1 MAASLA
7 SVVIALSLSAPTDD
21 IKPFQGTWKVVAVFE
36 NGEGL
41 SEQQI
46 ATNFVSNGKL
56 TVDGPVISLL
66 PPGQFENR
74 QIAFTIDASKNP
86 ATIDLTGANKVGS
99 RGIYMLSGDSLMICL
114 PGPGDKDRPT
124 DFSANKGSDRTL
136 LILKREAA
144 SAAPAPE
151 PEVKPV
157 PVVPN
162 AADETKKLLVGTW
175 GHQDSDAIYYTTFNP
190 DGTFSSSTTWKSGFR
205 KVFNEN
211 VRSSGTWRLENGLI
225 VTTKTASTDRNV
237 IGQVYSLRITHLND
251 TSLIGIDDK
260 GRTHSEW
267 RVR

>member
-1 MAASLA
+1 MSASFAPVFL
-7 SVVIALSLSAPTDD
+7 ALSLCGATDD
-21 IKPFQGTWKVVAVFE
+21 IKPFQGAWKVVAIFE
-36 NGEGL
+36 NGEAL
-41 SEQQI
+41 TEQQI
-46 ATNFVSNGKL
+46 ATSFVSNGKL

-66 PPGQFENR
+66 PPGQFERR
-74 QIAFTIDASKNP
+74 QIAFTVDATKSP
-86 ATIDLTGANKVGS
+86 STIDLTGANKVGS

-144 SAAPAPE
+144 SPPPSVE
-151 PEVKPV
+151 PETKPV
-157 PVVPN
+157 PPAPT
-162 AADETKKLLVGTW
+162 AADEMRKLLIGTW
-175 GHQDSDAIYYTTFNP
+175 GHQDSDAVYYTTFNP

-237 IGQVYSLRITHLND
+237 VGQVYSIRITHLND